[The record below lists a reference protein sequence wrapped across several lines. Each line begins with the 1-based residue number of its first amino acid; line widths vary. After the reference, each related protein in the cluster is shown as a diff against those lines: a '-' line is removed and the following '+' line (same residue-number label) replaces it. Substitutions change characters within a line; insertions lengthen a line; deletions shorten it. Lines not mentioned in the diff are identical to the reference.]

1 MIKNN
6 NIKILIFQIIL
17 FFSNYSFSQCLEIKN
32 LIDISESESEILSN
46 FNYSVNERLNA
57 IEYKGQ
63 LINVTNFTSYTGTDN
78 SNKIISDFNGYLE
91 FKTYSNSCF
100 MAIKLQVVKEI
111 GRKVHPKQVSVY
123 NSWEI
128 ESYEHMNKDI
138 FIQFHKSSEN
148 YGFKIVIISKNKLDF
163 FQIQIYKIE
172 QQQAADK
179 NIENK
184 LTIAREFL
192 TQKKYDEAEREIQI
206 LKSLLDYQLCSKKT
220 IDQIDSFEEEL
231 QISRF
236 QDFRSEIY
244 GLLNLNKYLTAKNKI
259 SELKKR
265 NFYNSN
271 FDNIESEINK
281 KAVSFFSEKATYFK
295 DKREYQ
301 KSMFYSDSVLI
312 FSNSDRAAFKN
323 KSEMMSI
330 IDFLN
335 ERKYKTFDYW
345 QSNNSLKNQLINDYK
360 EKSFSLISNQSN
372 GEISFNLV
380 VLTDTNCFISTKI
393 EWNSKV
399 NENIIFESNEIQKYN
414 ILPFENYGYCS
425 KSKGVI
431 PFNLSWTNN
440 YYKFKFISGEIKSS
454 QVPDKKVTNYLSLN
468 YPSINGKIKYIKN
481 NVVFNDEKESVLLI
495 NSFKTRGPLNSI
507 YSLIV
512 PGLGTKRVTY
522 GKKGLGIFLCFA
534 GGVASVFSGNQQAA
548 QIGAGVIAAT
558 YIWDFTS
565 TLVKGS
571 KNLIRSKDLRRQL
584 RKEPIRL
591 I

>member
-1 MIKNN
+1 MIEKN

-17 FFSNYSFSQCLEIKN
+17 LFSNFSFSQCLDIKN
-32 LIDISESESEILSN
+32 LIDISENGSEILSD
-46 FNYSVNERLNA
+46 FNYSYNERLNT

-63 LINVTNFTSYTGTDN
+63 FFNAANLTSYAGIDN
-78 SNKIISDFNGYLE
+78 SNKIISDFSGYLE
-91 FKTYSNSCF
+91 FKTYSNSCYT
-100 MAIKLQVVKEI
+100 AIKGQVVKEI
-111 GRKVHPKQVSVY
+111 GRKVNSKQVSIY
-123 NSWEI
+123 NNWEI

-148 YGFKIVIISKNKLDF
+148 YGFKILIISKTKVDF
-163 FQIQIYKIE
+163 FQNQIYKIE

-184 LTIAREFL
+184 LVVARELL

-206 LKSLLDYQLCSKKT
+206 LKKLSDYQLCSSKVT
-220 IDQIDSFEEEL
+220 EEIDFFVEEL
-231 QISRF
+231 QSSRF

-244 GLLNLNKYLTAKNKI
+244 SLLNLNKYLTAKNKI

-265 NFYNSN
+265 NIYNTKFES
-271 FDNIESEINK
+271 IENEVNK
-281 KAVSFFSEKATYFK
+281 KAVSFFSEKAKYFK

-312 FSNSDRAAFKN
+312 FSNSDRVAINN

-335 ERKYKTFDYW
+335 ERQYKTFDYW
-345 QSNNSLKNQLINDYK
+345 ESNYSLKNQLIDDYK
-360 EKSFSLISNQSN
+360 EKSYSLISNQSD
-372 GEISFNLV
+372 GKISFNLA
-380 VLTDTNCFISTKI
+380 VLTDTNCSISTML
-393 EWNSKV
+393 EWKSQV
-399 NENIIFESNEIQKYN
+399 NENIIFGPNEIQKYK
-414 ILPFENYGYCS
+414 IQPFENYGYCT

-454 QVPDKKVTNYLSLN
+454 QVPDTKVTKYLSLN
-468 YPSINGKIKYIKN
+468 YPAINGKIKYTKN
-481 NVVFNDEKESVLLI
+481 NVVFNEEKESVLLI

-507 YSLIV
+507 YSLII
-512 PGLGTKRVTY
+512 PGLGTSRVTY

-534 GGVASVFSGNQQAA
+534 GGVAAVFSGNQPAA
-548 QIGAGVIAAT
+548 QIGAGLIATT

-571 KNLIRSKDLRRQL
+571 KNLILSKELRRQL

-591 I
+591 